1 MLRQKSAEAVVAT
14 RDRGEGPNDDTESRT
29 TDLVIDRFDR
39 SAVESGGPAE
49 VSEPAAREP
58 ARGVEVD
65 AATGGRTKSEDH
77 ATMERVVERANMRLA
92 YQRVLRNKGAAGV
105 DDLTVAELKDWL
117 AAHWP
122 SVKKALLEGRYLPRP
137 VRRVD
142 IPKPSG
148 GVRTLGIPTVVD
160 RLIQQA
166 LHQVLSPVFELE
178 FSERSYG
185 FRPGRSA
192 AQAVKQAQAYIRDGK
207 RWVVD
212 LDLEKFFDRVN
223 HDVLMSR
230 VARRVHDVRVLK
242 LIRRFLEAG
251 MMQEGLVAARTEGTP
266 QGGPLSPLLSNILL
280 TDLDRELERRGLAF
294 CRYADDCNVYVCS
307 QVAGERVMTGI
318 RAYLEAVLRLR
329 VNPAKSAVARP
340 WSRVFLGYSVTGH
353 RQPKLRIATVSV
365 QRLRQRIREQMRRG
379 RGRSLGRTIED
390 LNPLLRGWM
399 GYFQH
404 AQGLRAIET
413 LDEWL
418 RRRLHCL
425 LWRQWKRPVHRARQL
440 RRLGLDE
447 DRAWRSACNGR
458 GPWWNAG
465 ASHLNAA
472 LPTAFFTYMGLASL
486 VATHRRLQRVR

>member
-1 MLRQKSAEAVVAT
+1 
-14 RDRGEGPNDDTESRT
+14 
-29 TDLVIDRFDR
+29 
-39 SAVESGGPAE
+39 
-49 VSEPAAREP
+49 
-58 ARGVEVD
+58 
-65 AATGGRTKSEDH
+65 
-77 ATMERVVERANMRLA
+77 MERVVERANMRLA

-166 LHQVLSPVFELE
+166 LLQALSPVFEPT

-230 VARRVHDVRVLK
+230 VARRVSDERVLE

-251 MMQEGLVAARTEGTP
+251 MLQEGLVTARREGTP

-294 CRYADDCNVYVCS
+294 CRYADDCNVYVS
-307 QVAGERVMTGI
+307 SRRAGERVMNGI
-318 RAYLEAVLRLR
+318 RAYLEAVLKLR
-329 VNPAKSAVARP
+329 INAAKSAVARP
-340 WSRVFLGYSVTGH
+340 WGRTFLGYSVTAH
-353 RQPKLRIATVSV
+353 RAPRLRLAAPSL
-365 QRLRQRIREQMRRG
+365 QRLRARLRAQLRRG
-379 RGRSLGRTIED
+379 RGRSLKHTIEE

-399 GYFQH
+399 AYFQH
-404 AQGLRAIET
+404 TQSLRSLES

-418 RRRLHCL
+418 RRRLRCL
-425 LWRQWKRPVHRARQL
+425 LWRQWKRSATRERNL

-447 DRAWRSACNGR
+447 DRAWRSAVNGR

-465 ASHLNAA
+465 ASHMNAA
-472 LPTAFFTYMGLASL
+472 LPTSYFTRMGLASL
-486 VATHRRLQRVR
+486 VGTHQRLQRVR